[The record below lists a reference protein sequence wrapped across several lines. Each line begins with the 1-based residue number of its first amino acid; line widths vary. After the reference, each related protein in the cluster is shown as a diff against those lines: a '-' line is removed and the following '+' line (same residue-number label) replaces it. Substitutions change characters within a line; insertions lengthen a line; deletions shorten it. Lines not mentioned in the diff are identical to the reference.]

1 MQQQLVLKQE
11 QEPVPEQ
18 ELVRE
23 LVLVQEQEPV
33 PEQELV
39 LELELEL
46 EQELEPEQ
54 ELVQVQE
61 PVLLH
66 WLLVLGWSPDRPSG
80 NRLQAP
86 GPAWDQASV
95 PERQP
100 VAAGPVLESF
110 PWLRI
115 HRCPVWAS
123 VRY

>member
-39 LELELEL
+39 LELEL